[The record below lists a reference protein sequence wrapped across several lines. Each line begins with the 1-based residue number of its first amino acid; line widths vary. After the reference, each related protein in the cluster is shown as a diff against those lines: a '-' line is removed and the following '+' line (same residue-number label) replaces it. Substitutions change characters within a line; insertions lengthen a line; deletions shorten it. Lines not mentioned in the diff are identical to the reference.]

1 MKPINKYLII
11 FLSLFLFA
19 ACDFMDCNESDY
31 YSKEQIQGSY
41 ADGILY
47 FLQKVKAKQ
56 VYPMHFWS
64 HCSIIDKFLAEYP
77 EYADVIKK

>member
-31 YSKEQIQGSY
+31 YSTLIPQHYYKIF
-41 ADGILY
+41 
-47 FLQKVKAKQ
+47 FL
-56 VYPMHFWS
+56 S
-64 HCSIIDKFLAEYP
+64 T
-77 EYADVIKK
+77 